1 MTPEVEAR
9 KKQLIKLINVG
20 KNTLQLDESTYRA
33 MLKDAVHKD
42 SLRQMTLGE
51 LEQVNHLLKS
61 KGFKPVSKA
70 NNNGSKRRFS
80 KPSGQTKNPVIDKIV
95 AVWISMANHGVVN
108 DSSESALDAY
118 VRRMTLRAHVN
129 HSQTQGVDSV
139 QWLTEAQAY
148 KVLEA
153 LKNWHRRV
161 LAERIKARGGNPI
174 DPETRKPYSYD
185 AMVEIYT
192 TEFATTEDAQ

>member
-1 MTPEVEAR
+1 MTPKVEAR

-20 KNTLQLDESTYRA
+20 KNTLQLDEPTYRA

-51 LEQVNHLLKS
+51 LEQVNHLLQS

-108 DSSESALDAY
+108 DGSESALDAY
-118 VRRMTLRAHVN
+118 VRRMTTNNIA
-129 HSQTQGVDSV
+129 SV
-139 QWLTEAQAY
+139 RWVTEQQADR
-148 KVLEA
+148 VLES

-161 LAERIKARGGNPI
+161 LVERIAQRGGISTTNP
-174 DPETRKPYSYD
+174 DTGRLYHYD
-185 AMVEIYT
+185 AIVQLYEDFYM
-192 TEFATTEDAQ
+192 EDAQ